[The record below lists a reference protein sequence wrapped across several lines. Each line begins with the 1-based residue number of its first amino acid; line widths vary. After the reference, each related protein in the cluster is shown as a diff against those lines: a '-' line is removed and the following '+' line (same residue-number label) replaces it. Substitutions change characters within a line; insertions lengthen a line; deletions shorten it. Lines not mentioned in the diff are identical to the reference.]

1 MSYGYVYITIR
12 IPSNDL
18 SSFFHCK
25 KTKQKKLVLQIQSFA
40 KVLLEN
46 YFIKQD

>member
-1 MSYGYVYITIR
+1 MDNYQKI
-12 IPSNDL
+12 SNDL
-18 SSFFHCK
+18 SSFFFIAK
-25 KTKQKKLVLQIQSFA
+25 KTKQKKLVLQIQSFV